1 MSAKP
6 PRPTTL
12 DAPTPPLPPPS
23 DETTSTSP
31 TSSSSATPGSMTP
44 RARARYDARRESL
57 LAELD
62 SHDRATESRDLDWR
76 LRKEVFASRLRKEDE
91 RFERIRRKR
100 VAESVREMKARA
112 RELEKMEMEVE
123 TARSVRLASSPTSR
137 PGSVMDFSSLGLPP
151 PASTGGTRP
160 QSTMLAGSAKADAA
174 RPHSFAPSRSPAR
187 STSRHS
193 MLDSPQKDSDQATQE
208 LFAFQDERRAKKLAR
223 QAAEDARK
231 RAEAALR
238 EELERKL
245 EAEFHEGDDEDEAEE
260 TRGRQIERVDRLTA
274 VVVEPDAVKDVGI
287 RQSWSPSSADA
298 GGRSSADARSLSP
311 AAAQASGRADA
322 MPAGYSRY
330 SWQSRTGRRDG
341 DFPRDRSLSPLL
353 AVSSARTMEP
363 AGRVR
368 THAVTEGKNY
378 QQHARQST
386 DGLPGVEALRP
397 HQTDRVAKDSFHA
410 VIPPSNPSQLLNVP
424 AAEPVT
430 GAPAKPVPEKDQSNT
445 SSDIER
451 PNLLSDFTVKQVSSK
466 PEKIDLTQDLIPYP
480 AGTLDGRDKVDV
492 TADNVTPMPP
502 PESGVLE
509 IAVSETNVANPAE
522 LPAKRQRSKNIPAA
536 TDSECAPLQLEDA
549 IVASSEQAYLAVN
562 MSTGTSTS
570 ELQQSDDSVAQNGGQ
585 LKTEVP
591 TAISELGPLQAE
603 IPTLNPLR
611 TEASRAE
618 SKLGPQRV
626 PDDKFHPK
634 LESGYQSAAFRQSQE
649 IQPSLAKTDPEEAKL
664 PAAAPEIESV
674 RGSTGISVYAT
685 EETLPAGTETVLA
698 ARPTDNSE
706 QLQPLA
712 ELSNLQPDTHV
723 LAVGE
728 LDGVRSANNGESAQ
742 PPAELSDLQ
751 PDAHVLAVG
760 EFDGVRSPNNGEF
773 AQPPAELSNLQ
784 PDSDDLLMQAPPQS
798 QSEEGALLSSDQ
810 EAEVPESSTSPDEA
824 DAAVS
829 AKSSEQPSQVQGVQ
843 AKNATP
849 SPLPE
854 GNDPALEW
862 CVRHHDSD
870 LDTVSNVPS
879 SEDILASR
887 DERPTFSSKEPA
899 LLHTAATTANSDE
912 VGQDE
917 LQPDV
922 PVKTEAERE
931 SGQNDESH
939 ASLSLDPLLAVIASL
954 SGTFESDEPAS
965 EDVSA
970 SNQAMQLFRTEDE
983 FSQPAEMTTALRSP
997 DAGRADADPD
1007 MPITEEEGTS
1017 GAINE
1022 SSASLLLDP
1031 LLAVIASLGETL
1043 DSTTRAE
1050 EDGSGTSSHDGVEAG
1065 SEDSDHVAL
1074 DRTTAEI
1081 APSVTFNEQQSTV
1094 TDISDNREALT
1105 THPTEPEPVISVSNE
1120 DRTEHDESVDTFNA
1134 LSPVFGG
1141 ESDKDTQPQRAN
1153 PLLSGPLRIKVPRR
1167 RPPSSGH
1174 LRQIHSSRFQH
1185 ASTPSETP
1193 TTAVDAEPSST
1204 PDNASSEPAVK
1215 KVGRKI
1221 SAVPPILLTTLHTY
1235 GSPPTGLTTVSL
1247 LASPTVFTPS
1257 TALAPS
1263 STASRVGAPS
1273 PSALANSPRLKK
1285 ASPFPNCSPQANLIL
1300 FKGRRRVHATRVAA
1314 TEWTSMNKS
1323 DAYVL
1328 IAPTLD
1334 ADGAV
1339 QGAKVYVWAGA
1350 EAGKVKKSKAREFAG
1365 RVIERE
1371 WGRKAAELV
1380 ILESDFEPTTE
1391 SIAFWRLLGVDSGL
1405 EPPDLKPTGDDDVEH
1420 EKMVE
1425 QRTQLYGI
1433 NDDNTA
1439 LVVLSPSGKA
1449 LTHKV
1454 FQPQK
1459 CFVLDCIDEIFVWI
1473 GRGTGESEK
1482 DLVKAFAEKLSRNP
1496 NRTPIQVMYER
1507 DGAERVLFRERFVDW
1522 PADAGTGGVMEVR
1535 SPTNVEA
1542 KDKTRGVY
1550 VRGSDEPKAT
1560 HLNIADMYN
1569 GKSKLVASS
1578 PTLHAMPATLA
1589 DRISLQVWICQRSDT
1604 GGAPLGIVP
1613 ATEHGIFYSRET
1625 YLALNRFRA
1634 KGEGS
1639 ASGREAAIGYIWLGA
1654 ESKSTE
1660 RAAAA
1665 LLATTLEKQHA
1676 ARLVRVEE
1684 GKEPADFVSMFTG
1697 GAIVRR
1703 GSRTTSPSEKA
1714 MFHFHRSGTGPVRCA
1729 ETIWSANALSSLDS
1743 FVLLTKG
1750 QIFIWH
1756 GTQSPPNTRAAARQA
1771 CTNLS
1776 SQSPAEV
1783 VEGAEPKALQ
1793 RALDLSSRKT
1803 RQSNPGIAP
1812 AVSRAL
1818 RLFRVSHVSGGP
1830 TAEEIDPFMA
1840 ADLSPGN
1847 VYILDAGTDVF
1858 LWVGAEARRDRHADV
1873 KLGLET
1879 VLAYTTFANQQG
1891 RALPPALVVM
1901 AGSEPQAFRAAFC
1914 AWDAYVPATDEDGDE
1929 TGSSQPSTFLSKL
1942 KRLGKKRS
1950 QSEPETAEATL
1961 EKFTTHTHS
1970 LEALSQ
1976 RDSLPFG
1983 VDPAHVEAHLSPED
1997 FILLFTVP
2005 LTTFRALPAWKQA
2018 ELKRKVGLF

>member
-1 MSAKP
+1 
-6 PRPTTL
+6 
-12 DAPTPPLPPPS
+12 
-23 DETTSTSP
+23 
-31 TSSSSATPGSMTP
+31 
-44 RARARYDARRESL
+44 
-57 LAELD
+57 
-62 SHDRATESRDLDWR
+62 
-76 LRKEVFASRLRKEDE
+76 
-91 RFERIRRKR
+91 
-100 VAESVREMKARA
+100 
-112 RELEKMEMEVE
+112 
-123 TARSVRLASSPTSR
+123 
-137 PGSVMDFSSLGLPP
+137 
-151 PASTGGTRP
+151 
-160 QSTMLAGSAKADAA
+160 MLAGSAKADAPA

-193 MLDSPQKDSDQATQE
+193 MLDSPRKDSDQATQE

-245 EAEFHEGDDEDEAEE
+245 EAEFHEEDDEDEAEE
-260 TRGRQIERVDRLTA
+260 TRGRQIESVVRLPA
-274 VVVEPDAVKDVGI
+274 VVVEPDAAKDVRI
-287 RQSWSPSSADA
+287 RQSWNPVSVDA

-311 AAAQASGRADA
+311 AAAQATGRADA
-322 MPAGYSRY
+322 IPADYGRY
-330 SWQSRTGRRDG
+330 SWQSRTGRKDG
-341 DFPRDRSLSPLL
+341 ESMRDRSLSPLL
-353 AVSSARTMEP
+353 SVSSARTMEP

-378 QQHARQST
+378 QQHVRQST
-386 DGLPGVEALRP
+386 DGLPGVDDAVRS
-397 HQTDRVAKDSFHA
+397 HQTDRFADDSFHA
-410 VIPPSNPSQLLNVP
+410 VIPPSNPSQLLHVP

-430 GAPAKPVPEKDQSNT
+430 VPAKPAPEKGQTNAP
-445 SSDIER
+445 SDIER
-451 PNLLSDFTVKQVSSK
+451 QNLLSDFLVKKASSK
-466 PEKIDLTQDLIPYP
+466 PEKIDLTQDLSLYP
-480 AGTLDGRDKVDV
+480 GGTLGGRDEVDV

-502 PESGVLE
+502 PDSGVLE
-509 IAVSETNVANPAE
+509 IVDSETNVPNSAE
-522 LPAKRQRSKNIPAA
+522 LPAKLQRSKSIPAA
-536 TDSECAPLQLEDA
+536 IDSERAPLQPEDA
-549 IVASSEQAYLAVN
+549 IVASSEQPYLAVI
-562 MSTGTSTS
+562 MSPGTSRS
-570 ELQQSDDSVAQNGGQ
+570 ELQRSDHSLALNGGQ
-585 LKTEVP
+585 METEVS
-591 TAISELGPLQAE
+591 TTVSEVSPLQAE

-611 TEASRAE
+611 TEVSRAE
-618 SKLGPQRV
+618 SELRPQRV

-634 LESGYQSAAFRQSQE
+634 LESGYQSAAFCQSQE
-649 IQPSLAKTDPEEAKL
+649 VQPTLAKSDPEEAEL
-664 PAAAPEIESV
+664 PAAAPEIEGM
-674 RGSTGISVYAT
+674 RGSTGISAHAT
-685 EETLPAGTETVLA
+685 EETVPARTETVLA
-698 ARPTDNSE
+698 VPEPDAARLTDNSK

-728 LDGVRSANNGESAQ
+728 LDGVQSA
-742 PPAELSDLQ
+742 
-751 PDAHVLAVG
+751 
-760 EFDGVRSPNNGEF
+760 NNGEF

-784 PDSDDLLMQAPPQS
+784 PDSDDLLVQAPPQS

-810 EAEVPESSTSPDEA
+810 NAEVPESLTSPDEA
-824 DAAVS
+824 DTAVS
-829 AKSSEQPSQVQGVQ
+829 ARSSEQPSQVQGVR

-849 SPLPE
+849 SALPE
-854 GNDPALEW
+854 GNYATHEW
-862 CVRHHDSD
+862 CVRHDDSD
-870 LDTVSNVPS
+870 LDSVSNVPA

-887 DERPTFSSKEPA
+887 DGRPTHSSEEPA
-899 LLHTAATTANSDE
+899 VLHTAATTANSDE
-912 VGQDE
+912 IGEAEVQSD
-917 LQPDV
+917 L
-922 PVKTEAERE
+922 PVKTEAEGE
-931 SGQNDESH
+931 SGENDETH
-939 ASLSLDPLLAVIASL
+939 ASLSLDPLLAVIAAL
-954 SGTFESDEPAS
+954 SGTFESDAPAS

-970 SNQAMQLFRTEDE
+970 SNQEPQLFTTEDK
-983 FSQPAEMTTALRSP
+983 FSQPALMTSAMRSP
-997 DAGRADADPD
+997 DARRADADPG

-1017 GAINE
+1017 GATNE
-1022 SSASLLLDP
+1022 SSTSLLLDP
-1031 LLAVIASLGETL
+1031 LLAVLASLVE
-1043 DSTTRAE
+1043 STTRAE
-1050 EDGSGTSSHDGVEAG
+1050 EDGSGTSSHDGLEAG

-1081 APSVTFNEQQSTV
+1081 APSVAFNEQQSTV
-1094 TDISDNREALT
+1094 TDISNNREALT
-1105 THPTEPEPVISVSNE
+1105 THPAEPEPVISVSNE
-1120 DRTEHDESVDTFNA
+1120 HDIEHDESVDTFNA
-1134 LSPVFGG
+1134 LSPLFGG
-1141 ESDKDTQPQRAN
+1141 ESDKDTQPQRTN

-1174 LRQIHSSRFQH
+1174 LRQIHSSRSQH
-1185 ASTPSETP
+1185 TSTPSETP
-1193 TTAVDAEPSST
+1193 TTAVDAEPSQHSPT
-1204 PDNASSEPAVK
+1204 PHNAPSEPAVK
-1215 KVGRKI
+1215 KIGRKI
-1221 SAVPPILLTTLHTY
+1221 SAVPPVLMTTLHTY

-1285 ASPFPNCSPQANLIL
+1285 ASPFPNCSPQAALIL
-1300 FKGRRRVHATRVAA
+1300 FKGRRRVHATRMAA
-1314 TEWTSMNKS
+1314 TEWTNMNKS

-1328 IAPTLD
+1328 VAPTLD

-1380 ILESDFEPTTE
+1380 ILESVSE
-1391 SIAFWRLLGVDSGL
+1391 STAESVAFWRLLGVDSGL

-1420 EKMVE
+1420 EKIVE

-1439 LVVLSPSGKA
+1439 LVVVSPSGKA

-1459 CFVLDCIDEIFVWI
+1459 CFVLDCFDGIFVWI

-1482 DLVKAFAEKLSRNP
+1482 ALVKAFAEKLSRNP
-1496 NRTPIQVMYER
+1496 NRTPIFVMYER
-1507 DGAERVLFRERFVDW
+1507 DGAERVLFRERFADW

-1550 VRGSDEPKAT
+1550 VRGSDEPKPT
-1560 HLNIADMYN
+1560 HLNVADMYN
-1569 GKSKLVASS
+1569 GKSKLVAAS

-1613 ATEHGIFYSRET
+1613 ATEHGTFYSRET
-1625 YLALNRFRA
+1625 YLVLHRFRA

-1684 GKEPADFVSMFTG
+1684 GKEPADFISLFAG

-1703 GSRTTSPSEKA
+1703 GSRTSSSSEKA
-1714 MFHFHRSGTGPVRCA
+1714 MFHFHHPGTGPVRCA
-1729 ETIWSANALSSLDS
+1729 ETVWSANALSSLDS

-1750 QIFIWH
+1750 QVFIWH

-1771 CTNLS
+1771 CTHLS
-1776 SQSPAEV
+1776 SQSPVEV

-1803 RQSNPGIAP
+1803 RQSNLGIAP
-1812 AVSRAL
+1812 AVPRAL

-1830 TAEEIDPFMA
+1830 TAEEMDPFMA
-1840 ADLSPGN
+1840 GDLSPGN
-1847 VYILDAGTDVF
+1847 VYILDAGVDVF
-1858 LWVGAEARRDRHADV
+1858 LWVGAEARRERHADV

-1891 RALPPALVVM
+1891 RALPPALVVI

-1929 TGSSQPSTFLSKL
+1929 TGSSHPSTFLSKL

-1997 FILLFTVP
+1997 FISLFTVP

>member
-6 PRPTTL
+6 PRPTPL
-12 DAPTPPLPPPS
+12 DVATPPLPPPS

-44 RARARYDARRESL
+44 RTRARYDTRRESL

-62 SHDRATESRDLDWR
+62 SHDRVTESRDLDWR

-112 RELEKMEMEVE
+112 RELEKMEM
-123 TARSVRLASSPTSR
+123 SPR
-137 PGSVMDFSSLGLPP
+137 
-151 PASTGGTRP
+151 
-160 QSTMLAGSAKADAA
+160 
-174 RPHSFAPSRSPAR
+174 
-187 STSRHS
+187 
-193 MLDSPQKDSDQATQE
+193 KDSDQATQE

-238 EELERKL
+238 EDLERKL
-245 EAEFHEGDDEDEAEE
+245 EAEFHEDDDEDEAEE
-260 TRGRQIERVDRLTA
+260 TRGRQIERVVRLPA
-274 VVVEPDAVKDVGI
+274 VAVEPDAVKDVGI
-287 RQSWSPSSADA
+287 RRSWNPISVDG
-298 GGRSSADARSLSP
+298 GGRSSADGRSLSP
-311 AAAQASGRADA
+311 AAAQATGRADA
-322 MPAGYSRY
+322 IPADYGRY
-330 SWQSRTGRRDG
+330 SWQSRTGRKDG
-341 DFPRDRSLSPLL
+341 ESMRDRSLSPLL
-353 AVSSARTMEP
+353 SVSSARTMEP
-363 AGRVR
+363 AVRVR
-368 THAVTEGKNY
+368 AHAAPEGKNH
-378 QQHARQST
+378 QQHVRQST
-386 DGLPGVEALRP
+386 DGLPGVDALRP
-397 HQTDRVAKDSFHA
+397 HQTDRVANDSFHA
-410 VIPPSNPSQLLNVP
+410 VSPPSNPSQSPHVP
-424 AAEPVT
+424 AVQPVT
-430 GAPAKPVPEKDQSNT
+430 VPAKPDPEKDQSNAP
-445 SSDIER
+445 SGIER
-451 PNLLSDFTVKQVSSK
+451 QNSLSDFTVKKASSK
-466 PEKIDLTQDLIPYP
+466 PGKVDLTQDLSPCTG
-480 AGTLDGRDKVDV
+480 GTLGGRHEVDV
-492 TADNVTPMPP
+492 TADNATSMPP
-502 PESGVLE
+502 PDLGVLE
-509 IAVSETNVANPAE
+509 IVNSDINVANPAE
-522 LPAKRQRSKNIPAA
+522 LPAARQRSKSIPAA
-536 TDSECAPLQLEDA
+536 TDSEGPPLPEDA
-549 IVASSEQAYLAVN
+549 SVASSEQPYLAVD
-562 MSTGTSTS
+562 MSPGISDS
-570 ELQQSDDSVAQNGGQ
+570 ELQRSDHSVAQNAGQ
-585 LKTEVP
+585 LETEVP
-591 TAISELGPLQAE
+591 TTVSEANPLQAE

-611 TEASRAE
+611 SEASRAE
-618 SKLGPQRV
+618 SELGPQRV
-626 PDDKFHPK
+626 PDDNFHPK
-634 LESGYQSAAFRQSQE
+634 LETGYQPAAFRQSQE
-649 IQPSLAKTDPEEAKL
+649 IQPNLAKPDSEEAEL
-664 PAAAPEIESV
+664 PAAVPEIEGM
-674 RGSTGISVYAT
+674 RGSTGISVHAT
-685 EETLPAGTETVLA
+685 GETLPAGKNTVLA
-698 ARPTDNSE
+698 VPEPDAAPPADISK

-728 LDGVRSANNGESAQ
+728 LDGAQSA
-742 PPAELSDLQ
+742 
-751 PDAHVLAVG
+751 
-760 EFDGVRSPNNGEF
+760 NNGEF

-784 PDSDDLLMQAPPQS
+784 PYSHDLPVQAPPQS
-798 QSEEGALLSSDQ
+798 QWEEGALSSSDQ
-810 EAEVPESSTSPDEA
+810 EAQSPESLTSPDEA
-824 DAAVS
+824 DTVS
-829 AKSSEQPSQVQGVQ
+829 ARSSEQPSQVQGVQ
-843 AKNATP
+843 VKNAPP
-849 SPLPE
+849 SSRPE
-854 GNDPALEW
+854 GNDAAHEW

-870 LDTVSNVPS
+870 LDTVSNAPAS
-879 SEDILASR
+879 KDILASK
-887 DERPTFSSKEPA
+887 DERPTFSSEEPA
-899 LLHTAATTANSDE
+899 VLHTAATTANSDE
-912 VGQDE
+912 IGEAEPQADA
-917 LQPDV
+917 
-922 PVKTEAERE
+922 PVNTEAEGE
-931 SGQNDESH
+931 SGGNVESH

-970 SNQAMQLFRTEDE
+970 SNQAPQLFRTEDKL
-983 FSQPAEMTTALRSP
+983 SQPAAMTTALRSP

-1007 MPITEEEGTS
+1007 MPITEEDGTS
-1017 GAINE
+1017 GATNE
-1022 SSASLLLDP
+1022 SSGSLLLDP

-1050 EDGSGTSSHDGVEAG
+1050 EDGSGASSHDGLEAG
-1065 SEDSDHVAL
+1065 SDDSNHVAL

-1081 APSVTFNEQQSTV
+1081 APSVAFNEQQSTV
-1094 TDISDNREALT
+1094 TDISSDNREALT
-1105 THPTEPEPVISVSNE
+1105 THPAEPEPVISVSNE
-1120 DRTEHDESVDTFNA
+1120 DDTGHDESVDTFDA

-1141 ESDKDTQPQRAN
+1141 ESDKDTQPQRTN

-1193 TTAVDAEPSST
+1193 TTAVDAEPSQHSPT
-1204 PDNASSEPAVK
+1204 PDNVPSEPAVQK
-1215 KVGRKI
+1215 IGRKI

-1247 LASPTVFTPS
+1247 LASPTVFIPS

-1285 ASPFPNCSPQANLIL
+1285 ASPFPNCSPQATLIL
-1300 FKGRRRVHATRVAA
+1300 FKGRRRVHATRVAP

-1323 DAYVL
+1323 DAYNLV
-1328 IAPTLD
+1328 APTLD

-1380 ILESDFEPTTE
+1380 ILESDSEPTTE
-1391 SIAFWRLLGVDSGL
+1391 SGAFWRLLGVDSGL

-1420 EKMVE
+1420 EKIVE

-1439 LVVLSPSGKA
+1439 LVVVSPSGKA
-1449 LTHKV
+1449 LSHKV

-1459 CFVLDCIDEIFVWI
+1459 CFVLDCLDEIFVWI

-1496 NRTPIQVMYER
+1496 NRTPVQVMYER

-1542 KDKTRGVY
+1542 KDKPRGVY
-1550 VRGSDEPKAT
+1550 VRGSDEPKPT
-1560 HLNIADMYN
+1560 QLNIADMYN
-1569 GKSKLVASS
+1569 GRSKLVASS

-1625 YLALNRFRA
+1625 YLVLNRFRA

-1684 GKEPADFVSMFTG
+1684 GKEPADFISMFAG

-1703 GSRTTSPSEKA
+1703 GSRTSSPSEKA
-1714 MFHFHRSGTGPVRCA
+1714 MFHFHRPGTGPVRCA
-1729 ETIWSANALSSLDS
+1729 ETVWSANALSSLDS

-1771 CTNLS
+1771 CTHLS
-1776 SQSPAEV
+1776 SQSPVEV

-1830 TAEEIDPFMA
+1830 TAEEMDPFMA
-1840 ADLSPGN
+1840 GDLSPGN

-1950 QSEPETAEATL
+1950 HSEPETAEATL

-1997 FILLFTVP
+1997 FISLFTVP